1 MRNLSHAER
10 CFQDIPG
17 TFHGPHVYTAAVS
30 MFSQQDL
37 AKGRALFLELGA
49 YMGQSTCFM
58 ARLIKRRRAPIE
70 LHVIDIWAPLLE
82 NDAGASTSFAWIP
95 SNHRASALAAGKG
108 EMSMAWAHNMITSG
122 SWDAISRVVHGSD
135 TDMNIVSRY
144 SDDSVSFIYL
154 DTSHGY
160 WQTKRELQLWWPKL
174 KASGSL
180 LCGDDYD
187 AAKRDTPRSYAAA
200 LHAFFEEHGARLF
213 DWGGNQ
219 FCVAKGD
226 IDARPT
232 GSHAPRL
239 RAQQRR

>member
-58 ARLIKRRRAPIE
+58 ARLIKRRRAPIV
-70 LHVIDIWAPLLE
+70 LHVIDFWAPLLE

-122 SWDAISRVVHGSD
+122 S
-135 TDMNIVSRY
+135 
-144 SDDSVSFIYL
+144 
-154 DTSHGY
+154 
-160 WQTKRELQLWWPKL
+160 
-174 KASGSL
+174 
-180 LCGDDYD
+180 
-187 AAKRDTPRSYAAA
+187 
-200 LHAFFEEHGARLF
+200 
-213 DWGGNQ
+213 
-219 FCVAKGD
+219 
-226 IDARPT
+226 
-232 GSHAPRL
+232 
-239 RAQQRR
+239 